1 MRSGSILFFN
11 NHAILFLMMENFE
24 EIHAKISALR
34 DSIEMIIK
42 GKPEAVE
49 LTIVTLLAG
58 GHLLIEDV
66 PGVGKTTLAHALAR
80 SFDCEFNRIQF
91 TSDLLPSDLT
101 GISMYNLAS
110 GKFEFHRGPIFSNVV
125 LADEINRAT
134 PKTQSALLEAM
145 SEGSVTA
152 DDRTFPLP
160 EPFIVVAT
168 QNPIE
173 HVGTNPLPESQLDRF
188 LIKTNMGYPS
198 VADEKEILRSGI
210 GYGSAHELTPAISS
224 EEILL
229 ARKMASR
236 VRIEEVLMDYLMS
249 LVTATRN
256 CRNLSLGVSTRGAG
270 ALFRS
275 AQALAIVRGRDY
287 CDLDDI
293 KSLALKVFPHRVL
306 VSPDYSSPY
315 RQGEDA
321 REIIHD
327 LLNSVEVP
335 V

>member
-1 MRSGSILFFN
+1 MK
-11 NHAILFLMMENFE
+11 EQFE
-24 EIHAKISALR
+24 AVSKKISSFR
-34 DSIEMIIK
+34 KSIEQVIK

-66 PGVGKTTLAHALAR
+66 PGVGKTTLAHALAK
-80 SFDCEFNRIQF
+80 SFDCEFHRIQF

-101 GISMYNLAS
+101 GISMYNQAS
-110 GKFEFHRGPIFSNVV
+110 GKFEFHRGPLFSNIV

-145 SEGSVTA
+145 SEGNVSA
-152 DDRTFPLP
+152 EDKTFPLP
-160 EPFIVVAT
+160 DPFMVVAT

-173 HVGTNPLPESQLDRF
+173 HVGTNPLPESQMDRF
-188 LIKTNMGYPS
+188 LIKTNMGYPAES
-198 VADEKEILRSGI
+198 DEKEILRSGI
-210 GYGSAHELTPAISS
+210 SYSSANKLIPAITV
-224 EEILL
+224 EEILE
-229 ARKMASR
+229 ARELVAKVR
-236 VRIEEVLMDYLMS
+236 VEEVLLDYLMS
-249 LVTATRN
+249 LVTATRT
-256 CRNLSLGVSTRGAG
+256 CKHLALGVSTRGAG
-270 ALFRS
+270 ALFKS
-275 AQALAIVRGRDY
+275 AQSLAIVKGRDY

-315 RQGEDA
+315 RQGEEA

>member
-1 MRSGSILFFN
+1 MK
-11 NHAILFLMMENFE
+11 EQFE
-24 EIHAKISALR
+24 AVSAKISALK
-34 DSIEMIIK
+34 DSIEKIIK

-49 LTIVTLLAG
+49 LVIVTLLAG

-80 SFDCEFNRIQF
+80 SFDCEFHRIQF

-101 GISMYNLAS
+101 GISMYNQAS
-110 GKFEFHRGPIFSNVV
+110 GKFEFHKGPVFSNIV

-145 SEGSVTA
+145 SEGSVSTE
-152 DDRTFPLP
+152 DRTLPLP
-160 EPFIVVAT
+160 DPFMVLAT

-173 HVGTNPLPESQLDRF
+173 HVGTNPLPESQMDRF
-188 LIKTNMGYPS
+188 LIKTSMGYPS
-198 VADEKEILRSGI
+198 EKDEKEILRSGI
-210 GYGSAHELTPAISS
+210 GYGSALSLKPAITI
-224 EEILL
+224 EEILE
-229 ARKMASR
+229 ARALASR
-236 VRIEEVLMDYLMS
+236 VRIEEVLLDYLMS

-256 CRNLSLGVSTRGAG
+256 SKYLSLGVSTRGAG
-270 ALFRS
+270 ALYRS
-275 AQALAIVRGRDY
+275 AQAMAIVRGRDY

>member
-1 MRSGSILFFN
+1 MRE
-11 NHAILFLMMENFE
+11 HFE
-24 EIHAKISALR
+24 RIFAKISALQE
-34 DSIEMIIK
+34 SIQRIIK
-42 GKPEAVE
+42 GKPEVVE

-80 SFDCEFNRIQF
+80 SFDCEFHRIQF

-101 GISMYNLAS
+101 GISMYNQAT
-110 GKFEFHRGPIFSNVV
+110 GKFEFHRGPLFSNIV

-145 SEGSVTA
+145 SEGSVSTE
-152 DDRTFPLP
+152 DRTLPLP
-160 EPFIVVAT
+160 EPFMVVAT

-173 HVGTNPLPESQLDRF
+173 HVGTNPLPESQMDRF
-188 LIKTNMGYPS
+188 LIKTNMGYPAE
-198 VADEKEILRSGI
+198 ADEKEILRSGI
-210 GYGSAHELTPAISS
+210 GYSSAHQLKPAITT
-224 EEILL
+224 EEILE
-229 ARKMASR
+229 ARAFASR
-236 VRIEEVLMDYLMS
+236 VRIEEVLLDYLMS

-256 CRNLSLGVSTRGAG
+256 SRHLSLGVSTRGAG
-270 ALFRS
+270 ALYRS
-275 AQALAIVRGRDY
+275 AQALAIVRGREY

-315 RQGEDA
+315 RRGEDA

>member
-1 MRSGSILFFN
+1 MK
-11 NHAILFLMMENFE
+11 EQFE
-24 EIHAKISALR
+24 KVSAKISALQE
-34 DSIEMIIK
+34 SIQKIIR

-101 GISMYNLAS
+101 GISMYNQAS
-110 GKFEFHRGPIFSNVV
+110 GKFEFHRGPLFSNIV

-145 SEGSVTA
+145 SEGSVSTE
-152 DDRTFPLP
+152 DRTLPLP
-160 EPFIVVAT
+160 EPFMVLAT

-173 HVGTNPLPESQLDRF
+173 HVGTNPLPESQMDRF

-198 VADEKEILRSGI
+198 VTDEKDILRSGI
-210 GYGSAHELTPAISS
+210 GYSSAHKLKPAITT
-224 EEILL
+224 EEILE
-229 ARKMASR
+229 ARVMASK
-236 VRIEEVLMDYLMS
+236 VRIEEVLLDYLMN

-256 CRNLSLGVSTRGAG
+256 CRHLSLGVSTRGAG
-270 ALFRS
+270 ALYRS

-315 RQGEDA
+315 RRGEDA

>member
-1 MRSGSILFFN
+1 MK
-11 NHAILFLMMENFE
+11 EQFE
-24 EIHAKISALR
+24 AVSAKISALK
-34 DSIEMIIK
+34 DSIEKIIK

-49 LTIVTLLAG
+49 LVIVTLLAG

-80 SFDCEFNRIQF
+80 SFDCEFHRIQF

-101 GISMYNLAS
+101 GISMYNQAS
-110 GKFEFHRGPIFSNVV
+110 GKFEFHKGPVFSNIV

-145 SEGSVTA
+145 SEGSVSTE
-152 DDRTFPLP
+152 DRTLPLP
-160 EPFIVVAT
+160 DPFMVLAT

-173 HVGTNPLPESQLDRF
+173 HVGTNPLPESQMDRF
-188 LIKTNMGYPS
+188 LIKTSMGYPS
-198 VADEKEILRSGI
+198 EKDEKEILRSGI
-210 GYGSAHELTPAISS
+210 GYGSALSLKPAITI
-224 EEILL
+224 EEILE
-229 ARKMASR
+229 ARALASR
-236 VRIEEVLMDYLMS
+236 VRIEEVLLYDLMS
-249 LVTATRN
+249 LLTSTRN
-256 CRNLSLGVSTRGAG
+256 SKYLSLGVSTRGAA
-270 ALFRS
+270 ALYRS
-275 AQALAIVRGRDY
+275 AQAMAIVRGRDY